1 MHFYEYRFDI
11 ITDMNS
17 DGIMGYPDIVGKDAA
32 LQNLG
37 EVSNRGV
44 DIELSWNDK
53 IGKGFPLLYSS
64 EPDFLRNRLEYKA
77 EVARKNSWRKE
88 TGKRLYENFVY
99 VFDHFVADQE
109 EADRLNKI
117 GLSAVGTINSGRC
130 CL

>member
-1 MHFYEYRFDI
+1 MIRLERISVTIF
-11 ITDMNS
+11 
-17 DGIMGYPDIVGKDAA
+17 V
-32 LQNLG
+32 
-37 EVSNRGV
+37 
-44 DIELSWNDK
+44 
-53 IGKGFPLLYSS
+53 

-117 GLSAVGTINSGRC
+117 GYQPWGQLIPGDVVYKDLIVTE
-130 CL
+130 

>member
-1 MHFYEYRFDI
+1 MTIDAFYEYRFDI

-53 IGKGFPLLYSS
+53 IGK
-64 EPDFLRNRLEYKA
+64 DFRYYIRPNLTFSRNRLEYKA

-117 GLSAVGTINSGRC
+117 GYQRGDN
-130 CL
+130 